1 MSQKTRKS
9 QSAES
14 ILESIGISSNDSKS
28 KTNEQTNTTTN
39 SVGRSIGS
47 FTLNYK
53 SPRGFEYSLDVARYG
68 LHTKAVHIVD
78 KSNEKIVKKING
90 KEAIGHMDFFYTIEG
105 DDTHYTKDQVEHL
118 VDGKPIAKM
127 EASKS
132 ISNNGGNIPIT
143 KLDSIL
149 FSDKFYALMPKNKD
163 KKTKQYTNADI
174 KGYNEISLDL
184 LDNDE
189 AIYVKG
195 LVLAKGYT
203 NQTNAIIYPV
213 INSNGEYGLRLKTFI
228 AKVEDEP
235 YYISD
240 SSNVF
245 EEQKQSEN
253 TLDMSSA
260 IEVEL

>member
-78 KSNEKIVKKING
+78 KSKEKIVKKING

-174 KGYNEISLDL
+174 KGYNEISQDL

-189 AIYVKG
+189 AGNKGAKKIHEQCSKMYRIYFPEFQGNDIGDISVD
-195 LVLAKGYT
+195 VVT
-203 NQTNAIIYPV
+203 NDIKPLILK
-213 INSNGEYGLRLKTFI
+213 IGETYYG
-228 AKVEDEP
+228 
-235 YYISD
+235 
-240 SSNVF
+240 
-245 EEQKQSEN
+245 
-253 TLDMSSA
+253 
-260 IEVEL
+260 